1 MKGFTI
7 LELLLVVAII
17 SLVAASSTPFLSSF
31 ILRNNWE
38 TGIDNVVAA
47 TRKAQIYAMSGKTTG
62 PWGVCITGSTYRL
75 FAGSCAAPTQKN
87 DYAFHAGVTASG
99 ITSVTFDSKTGTP
112 SAVSTITITSSLGSK
127 TVSINA
133 AGMIQ
138 EN

>member
-7 LELLLVVAII
+7 IELIMVVAIVT
-17 SLVAASSTPFLSSF
+17 LVAASSTPFLSSF

-47 TRKAQIYAMSGKTTG
+47 TRKAQIYAMSGKGSG
-62 PWGVCITGSTYRL
+62 PWGVCITGTTYRM
-75 FAGSCAAPTQKN
+75 FNGSCASPTQKD
-87 DYAFHAGVTASG
+87 DYAFHAGVSASG
-99 ITSVTFDSKTGTP
+99 ITSITFDSKTGTP
-112 SAVSTITITSSLGSK
+112 SAVSTITITSSIGTK
-127 TVSINA
+127 NVSINA